1 NASKIT
7 SMTDTYKLNS
17 DTGSFSIYANPSSIP
32 SGVTYS
38 WTVTKEDGSLYT
50 SETTSRN
57 LNVSLADLGF
67 SDANI
72 PTSKTAAKAITITCK
87 VGVDSLPESEWKTN
101 NKTVSIY
108 KPTNV
113 FPNFTI
119 RKRTVPNLSSS
130 GNTYEVT
137 QSGWDQYNDYP
148 WKIEISSTSG
158 FPSGTKYSWSGVRGV
173 SDFPS
178 SDTVAYLNKMFAAF
192 NKISTSGSSITIK
205 CKVSH
210 DDYIDKEA
218 SLTLTFKRKN

>member
-57 LNVSLADLGF
+57 LSVSLADLGF
-67 SDANI
+67 SASNI

-101 NKTVSIY
+101 NKTVNIY

-113 FPNFTI
+113 FPDITI
-119 RKRTVPNLSSS
+119 RTTVVPFSKTGSV
-130 GNTYEVT
+130 YEVT
-137 QSGWDQYNDYP
+137 QSKWDNYKDYP
-148 WKIEISSTSG
+148 WAIEVDQHNSL
-158 FPSGTKYSWSGVRGV
+158 PSGTKYSWSGGG
-173 SDFPS
+173 
-178 SDTVAYLNKMFAAF
+178 
-192 NKISTSGSSITIK
+192 TSGSLYDTRAYLKNMFSSFNSISQYGSDITIT

-210 DDYIDKEA
+210 EDYLDKEA
-218 SLTLTFKRKN
+218 SLKLTFERN